1 MIESFKNLWRSFQR
15 QQHLFLFWQQRTTFY
30 RDCAN
35 ALEEKELLQ
44 DFIAGELSI
53 ATQTLTANK
62 AKARGLAYIQE
73 VMQAGDLSLQ
83 QVLTR
88 SMPTSDAIA
97 LSTLNFSNH
106 IPNALRELA
115 DNLDQQHLMNQMLKS
130 ALVSPLIL
138 LPVAYVFAYVLSS
151 ISIPEFSKAAPPEV
165 WTPFNQLVKST
176 AETFEAYGGLL
187 AIFIFLITV
196 WLFFWALPQLTHRWR
211 FQLENSQGYHKL
223 LWCCLIPFQPV
234 FSLYRDIQATRM
246 LGNLANLMQSGMLL
260 QDAVDHLLQ
269 HAQAWMHKHLAMVN
283 EHLQI
288 APGDYVGAFSH
299 GVLSPYLL
307 ARMSSMV
314 RRDSGAQFDKILIVL
329 GTTGM
334 AEAMASVKQTAVKL
348 NAILLTFTFA
358 LIVFF
363 YGGQNSIA
371 FAIQEANSPATI
383 MQRQLQKQQSPH
395 LQAPQN
401 SSQFL
406 KSSPPLSP
414 SLSPRQSHHPFSDP
428 RFTGTYTL
436 TAIDFV

>member
-1 MIESFKNLWRSFQR
+1 MIEVFKNIWRSLQR

-44 DFIAGELSI
+44 DFIAGELLI

-62 AKARGLAYIQE
+62 AKARGLAYMQE
-73 VMQAGDLSLQ
+73 VMQAGDLNLQ

-88 SMPTSDAIA
+88 SMPSSDAIA
-97 LSTLNFSNH
+97 LSTLSFTNH
-106 IPNALRELA
+106 IPKALRELA
-115 DNLDQQHLMNQMLKS
+115 DNLDQQYLMNQMLRS

-138 LPVAYVFAYVLSS
+138 MPVAYVFAYVLSS

-176 AETFEAYGGLL
+176 AETFEAYGGLFAL
-187 AIFIFLITV
+187 LVLLTSV
-196 WLFFWALPQLTHRWR
+196 WLFIWALPQLTHRWR
-211 FQLENSQGYHKL
+211 FQLENSQGYRKF

-234 FSLYRDIQATRM
+234 FGLYRDIQATRM

-269 HAQAWMHKHLAMVN
+269 HAQAWMQKHLVMVN

-334 AEAMASVKQTAVKL
+334 AEAMASVKQTAVKI
-348 NAILLTFTFA
+348 NAILLTLTFA

-406 KSSPPLSP
+406 KPSHPLKPSP
-414 SLSPRQSHHPFSDP
+414 SPRQSHHPFSDP
-428 RFTGTYTL
+428 RFPGP
-436 TAIDFV
+436 

>member
-1 MIESFKNLWRSFQR
+1 MIAVFKNIWRSFQR

-44 DFIAGELSI
+44 DFIAGELLI

-73 VMQAGDLSLQ
+73 VMQAGDFNLQ

-97 LSTLNFSNH
+97 LSTLSFTRH
-106 IPNALRELA
+106 IPTALRELA

-176 AETFEAYGGLL
+176 AETFESYGG
-187 AIFIFLITV
+187 AFALIVLFTSV

-269 HAQAWMHKHLAMVN
+269 HAQAWMQKHLAMVN

-348 NAILLTFTFA
+348 NAILLTLTFA

-395 LQAPQN
+395 LQAPHN

-406 KSSPPLSP
+406 PPSPPLSP
-414 SLSPRQSHHPFSDP
+414 PLSPRQSHHPFSDP
-428 RFTGTYTL
+428 RFTGTYRL

>member
-1 MIESFKNLWRSFQR
+1 MIESFKNLWRALHR

-30 RDCAN
+30 RDCAY
-35 ALEEKELLQ
+35 ALEEKELFQ
-44 DFIAGELSI
+44 DFIAGELLI
-53 ATQTLTANK
+53 ATQSLTANK

-73 VMQAGDLSLQ
+73 VMQAGDLNIQ
-83 QVLTR
+83 QVLTS

-97 LSTLNFSNH
+97 LSTLSFTNH
-106 IPNALRELA
+106 IPKALRELA

-176 AETFEAYGGLL
+176 AETFEAYSGVFALFVL
-187 AIFIFLITV
+187 FTNI

-211 FQLENSQGYHKL
+211 FLLENSQGYAKL
-223 LWCCLIPFQPV
+223 LWCCLIPFQPI

-269 HAQAWMHKHLAMVN
+269 NAQAWMQKHLAMIN

-299 GVLSPYLL
+299 GVLSRYLL

-334 AEAMASVKQTAVKL
+334 TEAIASVKQTAVKI
-348 NAILLTFTFA
+348 NAILLTLTFA

-383 MQRQLQKQQSPH
+383 MQRQLQKQQSPQ
-395 LQAPQN
+395 LQAPENN
-401 SSQFL
+401 SQLL
-406 KSSPPLSP
+406 KPSHLFSPP
-414 SLSPRQSHHPFSDP
+414 LSPRQSHRHFSDP
-428 RFTGTYTL
+428 RFTGTYRF